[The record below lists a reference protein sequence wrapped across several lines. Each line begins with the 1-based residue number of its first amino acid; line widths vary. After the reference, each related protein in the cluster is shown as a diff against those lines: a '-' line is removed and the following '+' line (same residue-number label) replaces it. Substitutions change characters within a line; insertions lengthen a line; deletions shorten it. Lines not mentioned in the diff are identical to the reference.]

1 MGYGDSVVKEVKKKV
16 VKKVPKGSHRMPD
29 GKIMKDSDMP
39 KKKKKQSPLK
49 LDLKEGTF
57 TRMAKDKGYGSDVQ
71 KFAKDIMKF
80 KDKGSLPNGQKIT
93 KLMVKKANF
102 VVVSKNWN
110 K

>member
-1 MGYGDSVVKEVKKKV
+1 MAYGNAPQSVVKEVKVK
-16 VKKVPKGSHRMPD
+16 KKVPKGSHRMPD
-29 GKIMKDSDMP
+29 GKIMKDSAM
-39 KKKKKQSPLK
+39 KKKKQSPLK

-57 TRMAKDKGYGSDVQ
+57 TRMAKDKGYGSNVQ

-102 VVVSKNWN
+102 VVVSKKWD